1 MKLNQDYVM
10 SEAAYTEG
18 SKKKEAEQVETLYT
32 NLKYNESYIA
42 TLKMNAVKQ
51 EERDMNEV
59 VKKTKENTYLV
70 VELNQTKL
78 ELKQLERIN
87 KELQIRK
94 H

>member
-1 MKLNQDYVM
+1 
-10 SEAAYTEG
+10 
-18 SKKKEAEQVETLYT
+18 
-32 NLKYNESYIA
+32 
-42 TLKMNAVKQ
+42 
-51 EERDMNEV
+51 MNEV

-94 H
+94 HQLIAGL

>member
-42 TLKMNAVKQ
+42 TLKMNAVK
-51 EERDMNEV
+51 
-59 VKKTKENTYLV
+59 
-70 VELNQTKL
+70 
-78 ELKQLERIN
+78 
-87 KELQIRK
+87 
-94 H
+94 